1 MHMLRNALKVLP
13 LLAFAAAAHAQTAG
27 TISFSAN
34 KTSATGSLAPVLT
47 WSTSPVASS
56 CKASGGWSGTKFAS
70 GSETL
75 PTITANA
82 SYTLT
87 CYWGGGAADVTWTKP
102 TKNTDGSTLTDL
114 AGYKVHFGN
123 STSALTQTKTINDPA
138 ATSTTISA
146 LGSGTWYFSVRA
158 VNSQQAESPDSNVAQ
173 KTISSAS
180 AAKTVAVTITPASTT
195 SLKTVSTAVYDVLY
209 TGGKRQVGQRVGNV
223 ALGVAC
229 NPQYP
234 TNTNYYPVVRSA
246 VTFTRTSRSNTV
258 VVRCALQ

>member
-123 STSALTQTKTINDPA
+123 STSALTQTKTP
-138 ATSTTISA
+138 TA
-146 LGSGTWYFSVRA
+146 L
-158 VNSQQAESPDSNVAQ
+158 
-173 KTISSAS
+173 
-180 AAKTVAVTITPASTT
+180 
-195 SLKTVSTAVYDVLY
+195 VLSRHRY
-209 TGGKRQVGQRVGNV
+209 RSRTHKPPHF
-223 ALGVAC
+223 L
-229 NPQYP
+229 
-234 TNTNYYPVVRSA
+234 PVLC
-246 VTFTRTSRSNTV
+246 FSNT
-258 VVRCALQ
+258 RASPRNG